1 MHSPV
6 GIVGIGFTS
15 GKAILSGVTGRLVIA
30 LRRS

>member
-6 GIVGIGFTS
+6 GLVGIGFTS

-30 LRRS
+30 FS